1 MTTSLALIPMSY
13 QNHPLRVEKDAYG
26 APLFHVGDLCAI
38 LGHLNPRQA
47 VRRHVDDDD
56 VTKRDVIDS
65 LGRTQLANF
74 VSEPGMWALILGSET
89 QAAKPVKRWMTAE
102 VLPSIRKTGSYNM
115 PGAIS
120 SSQSLDFIAER
131 LERIERAVSALA
143 PAAALSL
150 PPAATKN
157 LGSAECLDLILASE
171 VPVTGE
177 QWRGDASAL
186 ELIGVV
192 CGRPSRNI
200 PERDAVR
207 TLARYGL
214 RIDDGMLL
222 ISNTNKQ
229 LRQLLA
235 RTRWAGAWRLA
246 LSGIAGARKIPKTV
260 FIGGH
265 GSWCVAVPIPS
276 GGGDGSG

>member
-1 MTTSLALIPMSY
+1 MTNLATLPSKAVEISGSRTFTTSLMVADVFGKQHKNVLRDIDELDCSHDFHRLNFEPM
-13 QNHPLRVEKDAYG
+13 
-26 APLFHVGDLCAI
+26 
-38 LGHLNPRQA
+38 
-47 VRRHVDDDD
+47 VRREEIGSGALREFRFFEM
-56 VTKRDVIDS
+56 TKDGFTFLVM
-65 LGRTQLANF
+65 GYT
-74 VSEPGMWALILGSET
+74 GT
-89 QAAKPVKRWMTAE
+89 KAAQFKEAYINRFNEMASRAVN
-102 VLPSIRKTGSYNM
+102 V
-115 PGAIS
+115 S

-177 QWRGDASAL
+177 QWRGDASVR

-192 CGRPSRNI
+192 CGRPSRGI
-200 PERDAVR
+200 PERDSVR

-265 GSWCVAVPIPS
+265 GSRCVAVPIPS